1 MIKELSELGKTLR
14 AGKADDA
21 WVHDALNEETIT
33 MVLTIRP
40 DGSFASLQPVERKK
54 TMAEAVQR
62 TRDKGARLLLDN
74 CGYALGVYD
83 PDGATFKKKVKD
95 KGEQKA
101 IGLFEA
107 DVAEKRKLFVD
118 RIMELR
124 NIGELEPVIKFYGEN
139 SSQGIDKVS
148 QGYFLETITK
158 KERAGN
164 IAILI
169 SGGSK
174 FAHEFDA
181 VYTAIISQYEAKQKE
196 LVSSGNKRCSVCLE
210 SSFPVGDFT
219 HFPVKGVPG
228 DKEPAAGR
236 KLISYN
242 GENNPFESYEMTGNE
257 NCVICTSC
265 AKTYVEGMNWLL
277 SKGIEQQVI
286 DAKGKAKRQFKYR
299 NRKNLGSDSAV
310 IFWTR
315 DNKLLEEVDQL
326 EAPSDEVVAKMIEAI
341 TSGRVQNTRYLDT
354 EKFYS
359 CTLSGVS
366 ARIAVRDWIET
377 SLGEFKTSIAQWF
390 KDIAIARFDFEQK
403 KSVTHY
409 APLYAL
415 SKGCQRKLLDGNKYD
430 EDDTSSARVSSS
442 LWKAAIYN
450 NPRRSSPIPLWILS
464 KVLQRAKMDICSSK
478 TKSFAQFSKYGVTPE
493 RAALIKLILNRNF
506 TGGGFMVTE
515 NGIQGEKPIAYI
527 CGEIFAKMESI
538 QYAAAGGDRNA
549 DIRVKYFTY
558 AMTTPAA
565 AFGRLFNLNS
575 KHFTK
580 LKHEKPGLAVN
591 LDRELQELCLG
602 IDINKF
608 PAMFRLEEQGQFAI
622 GYYHQRQKQFAA
634 ANSK

>member
-14 AGKADDA
+14 AYKADDA

-33 MVLTIRP
+33 MVLTVRS

-62 TRDKGARLLLDN
+62 TRDKRARLLLDN

-83 PDGATFKKKVKD
+83 PDSATFKKKVKD

-101 IGLFEA
+101 IGLFAA

-124 NIGELEPVIKFYGEN
+124 NIGELEPIRKFYGEN
-139 SSQGIDKVS
+139 SGQGIDKIS
-148 QGYFLETITK
+148 QESFLKTITK

-169 SGGSK
+169 SGGNK
-174 FAHEFDA
+174 FAHEFEE
-181 VYTAIISQYEAKQKE
+181 VYSAIISQYEARQQQ

-228 DKEPAAGR
+228 DKEPAGGR

-242 GENNPFESYEMTGNE
+242 GENNPFESYEMIGNE

-277 SKGIEQQVI
+277 SNGIESHEA
-286 DAKGKAKRQFKYR
+286 DSKGKVKIKLKYK
-299 NRKNLGSDSAV
+299 NRKNLGSDSAA

-315 DNKLLEEVDQL
+315 GNQMMDELDQL
-326 EAPSDEVVAKMIEAI
+326 DSPSADQVAKMIEAI
-341 TSGRVQNTRYLDT
+341 SSGRVQDSRYLET

-359 CTLSGVS
+359 CTLSGAS

-377 SLGEFKTSIAQWF
+377 SLGEFRTSIAQWF
-390 KDIAIARFDFEQK
+390 TDIAIARFDFDQK
-403 KSVTHY
+403 KSDIHY

-415 SKGCQRKLLDGNKYD
+415 AKSCQRKLLGANKYD
-430 EDDTSSARVSSS
+430 DDDTTWARVASS

-450 NPRRSSPIPLWILS
+450 NIRHSSPIPIWILT
-464 KVLQRAKMDICSSK
+464 KILQRARVD
-478 TKSFAQFSKYGVTPE
+478 KYGVTPE

-506 TGGGFMVTE
+506 TGGEVMVTE
-515 NGIQGEKPIAYI
+515 DGIQGEKPIAYI

-538 QYAAAGGDRNA
+538 QFAALGERNA
-549 DIRVKYFTY
+549 GIREKFFGY

-580 LKHEKPGLAVN
+580 LKHEKPGLAIN
-591 LDRELQELCLG
+591 LDKELQELCLG

-622 GYYHQRQKQFAA
+622 GYYHQKQKQFAA
-634 ANSK
+634 ANTK